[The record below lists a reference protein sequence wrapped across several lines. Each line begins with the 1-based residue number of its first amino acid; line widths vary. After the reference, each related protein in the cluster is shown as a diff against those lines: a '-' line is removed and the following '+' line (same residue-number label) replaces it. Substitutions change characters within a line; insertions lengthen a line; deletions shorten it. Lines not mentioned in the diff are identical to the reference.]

1 MAEGVF
7 AKKDDDNDDDN
18 DDNDDNDDELE
29 EFDRLALDFILV
41 KHKAPI

>member
-7 AKKDDDNDDDN
+7 AMKGE
-18 DDNDDNDDELE
+18 DNDDEFE